1 MVGIIGALNMVLSD
15 NGLVALIGLMGT
27 MYMSMILFVTIA
39 PLFAAAMA
47 VMAIGVG
54 YFAVAIAGL
63 ALALRLLP
71 EEVLSSISA
80 LAKGLAEFD
89 GAKVEGSFAAMSSF
103 VNELDNKSDN
113 VKPMLT
119 NLAVMTTGVS
129 AETGAAGVIGAAV
142 VGLSKA
148 VSDLGNKGKEMVVK
162 LDGEATAKLMR
173 GEAVK
178 VMVGQNVQYS

>member
-1 MVGIIGALNMVLSD
+1 
-15 NGLVALIGLMGT
+15 
-27 MYMSMILFVTIA
+27 
-39 PLFAAAMA
+39 
-47 VMAIGVG
+47 
-54 YFAVAIAGL
+54 
-63 ALALRLLP
+63 
-71 EEVLSSISA
+71 
-80 LAKGLAEFD
+80 
-89 GAKVEGSFAAMSSF
+89 
-103 VNELDNKSDN
+103 
-113 VKPMLT
+113 
-119 NLAVMTTGVS
+119 LAVMTTGVS